1 MGGLPELERR
11 ESYGNFIGGL
21 WDSEGE
27 KRELLSPCDG
37 SLIATVVDA
46 SASKAGEAIDAAED
60 AFSKW
65 EKFPFAKRRKLLVSL
80 ASCLQEK
87 SESLAFLESYNTGK
101 AIRQSAL
108 MDIPL
113 GIECVSYYAN
123 LKPKL
128 SRRIEHPEFP
138 GTAGIVENVPL
149 GVVGAIAPWNVPFLM
164 AVWKSVPAMLAGN
177 TVVLKASHYT
187 PVTAFELAD
196 AAMSAG
202 IPAGVL
208 NVLTGEGPV
217 TGRALCESRKVNML
231 SFTGS
236 TRTGREVMLQ
246 SSKSIKKLTLEL
258 GGKSPNMVFAD
269 ADLNRAVK
277 GVAFGI
283 FLNSGQLCE
292 SGSRLLIDS
301 RVTSKFL
308 PKLRSMVEGMRFGN
322 PLDMETDISAITTRT
337 QIERIDDMVREAA
350 EGGADYYLRR
360 DVDASVPQG
369 GLYYPPTILTG
380 VRGEME
386 IAREEVFG
394 PVLTCIEFDGEEEA
408 VELANDTNYGLAA
421 GVWTNDASRARRV
434 AQSLRAGTVW
444 INDYHMLSSA
454 APRGGFKDSG
464 VGRELGV
471 EGLFEFTQTRHLF
484 FGDTSGSLDDI
495 AYGLVSTEK

>member
-1 MGGLPELERR
+1 MERK
-11 ESYGNFIGGL
+11 ESYGNFIGGE

-27 KRELLSPCDG
+27 SRELLSPCDG

-46 SASKAGEAIDAAED
+46 SRAKTAEAIDAAED
-60 AFSKW
+60 AFAKW
-65 EKFPFAKRRKLLVSL
+65 ERVPFAGRRKILLAL
-80 ASCLQEK
+80 ASGLQER
-87 SESLAFLESYNTGK
+87 SEELAFLESYNTGK

-113 GIECVSYYAN
+113 GIEAVNYYSK
-123 LKPKL
+123 LKVRF
-128 SRRIEHPEFP
+128 SRMIDHPEFP
-138 GTAGIVENVPL
+138 GTRGIVQKVPM

-164 AVWKSVPAMLAGN
+164 AIWKSVPAILAGN
-177 TVVLKASHYT
+177 TVVLKSSHFT
-187 PVTAFELAD
+187 PLTAFEIAEE
-196 AAMSAG
+196 AKRAG
-202 IPAGVL
+202 VPSGVL

-236 TRTGREVMLQ
+236 TRTGREVMMN

-258 GGKSPNMVFAD
+258 GGKSPNIVFSD
-269 ADLNRAVK
+269 ADLDRAVK

-301 RVTSKFL
+301 EVSSRFL
-308 PKLRSMVEGMRFGN
+308 PRLRAMVEEMRFGN
-322 PLDMETDISAITTRT
+322 PLEMETDISAITTRP
-337 QIERIDDMVREAA
+337 QIERIDHMVDDAVCSGAEFYLKRE
-350 EGGADYYLRR
+350 
-360 DVDASVPQG
+360 VDQSVPSG

-380 VRGEME
+380 VSHDMV

-394 PVLTCIEFDGEEEA
+394 PVLTCIEFDGEDEA
-408 VELANDTNYGLAA
+408 VEMANDTNYGLAA
-421 GVWTNDASRARRV
+421 GVWTNNVSRAQRV
-434 AQSLRAGTVW
+434 AQSLHAGTVW

-464 VGRELGV
+464 IGRELGT

-484 FGDTSGSLDDI
+484 FGDSTGSLDEI
-495 AYGLVSTEK
+495 AYGLVSPGK